1 MRHFRSSIQLFSQE
15 HPTPVAA
22 PPIIP
27 NTSTNQEVVVT
38 GPLKGA
44 VMVPRP
50 VPAVGAGAGR
60 VSTVVPEEGAGV
72 AVGRGECPPWTERT
86 RRRDTGASRGAR
98 DAGVKDPQGQG
109 NPTN

>member
-38 GPLKGA
+38 GPLRG
-44 VMVPRP
+44 VVTVPQP
-50 VPAVGAGAGR
+50 VPAVGAGAGK
-60 VSTVVPEEGAGV
+60 VSTVVPEEEAGEGV
-72 AVGRGECPPWTERT
+72 RGECPPWTERT
-86 RRRDTGASRGAR
+86 LRRDTGASRGAR

>member
-1 MRHFRSSIQLFSQE
+1 M
-15 HPTPVAA
+15 
-22 PPIIP
+22 
-27 NTSTNQEVVVT
+27 VT
-38 GPLKGA
+38 GHLRGA
-44 VMVPRP
+44 VTVARP

-60 VSTVVPEEGAGV
+60 VSTVVPEEAGEGV
-72 AVGRGECPPWTERT
+72 RGECPPWTEQT

>member
-1 MRHFRSSIQLFSQE
+1 M
-15 HPTPVAA
+15 AA

-60 VSTVVPEEGAGV
+60 VSTVVPEEAGEG
-72 AVGRGECPPWTERT
+72 GRGECPPWTERT
-86 RRRDTGASRGAR
+86 LRRGTGASRGAR
-98 DAGVKDPQGQG
+98 DAGVKDPRGQG